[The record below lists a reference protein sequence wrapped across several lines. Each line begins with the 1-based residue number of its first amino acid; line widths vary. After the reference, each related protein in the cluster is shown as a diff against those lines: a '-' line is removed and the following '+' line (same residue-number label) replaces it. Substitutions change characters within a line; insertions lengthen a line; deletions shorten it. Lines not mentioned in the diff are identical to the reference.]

1 MDMELAQAMVVGFGT
16 GYRLGAVKDDILW
29 QYGYGLWILDSELFK
44 TRLVITRHVL
54 GGKVL
59 SHFLVKTGIST
70 NWQGIMDIRTGD
82 KATMDIVKILLNS
95 DQDETDWK

>member
-1 MDMELAQAMVVGFGT
+1 MDMEFAQALVIGFGIR
-16 GYRLGAVKDDILW
+16 YRLGAVKDDLLW

-59 SHFLVKTGIST
+59 SHFWSKLEY
-70 NWQGIMDIRTGD
+70 Q
-82 KATMDIVKILLNS
+82 
-95 DQDETDWK
+95 